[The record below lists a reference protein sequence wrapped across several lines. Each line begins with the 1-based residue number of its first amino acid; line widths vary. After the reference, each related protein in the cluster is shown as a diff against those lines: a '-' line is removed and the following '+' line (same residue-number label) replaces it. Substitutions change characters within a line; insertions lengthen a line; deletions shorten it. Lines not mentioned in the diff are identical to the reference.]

1 MSTLK
6 TKNKI
11 VRQMEKE
18 GIPLAEEVWF
28 DKGYMYVK
36 LKDGRIIGIPLDRF
50 PKLKKAT
57 TKQRENYRLIGH
69 GYGIHWEELDEDI
82 LVETLFYPEDKLLKS
97 KF

>member
-57 TKQRENYRLIGH
+57 PKQRENYRLIGH

-82 LVETLFYPEDKLLKS
+82 LVETLFYPEDKLLKIR
-97 KF
+97 